1 MKEIKK
7 IVLTG
12 GPCAGKTTA
21 MSWIQNNFE
30 KQGYKV
36 LFIPEAAT
44 TLINGG
50 ITPWEARTV
59 KEFQRLLIKMQIEHE
74 RDFEESIEFLPYEK
88 ILIVCDRGLLDSRA
102 YMEEEEF
109 QECLKENGI
118 TYEEAKERYDAC
130 FHLVTAAK
138 GAADAY
144 NLDNAARTETKEQAI
159 QLDEKTLCAWIGH
172 SHLRVI
178 DNSTD
183 FDTKMI
189 RLMKEISNVLGVP
202 HPYEIER
209 KFLIKKPNLKYLSKL
224 PNCEKVKI
232 VQTYLKS
239 ENEDEEVRIRQ
250 RGSKNSYTYMKTT
263 KIKVSKRKRIEI
275 EKRLSKEEYIN
286 ELTNADIRY
295 GQIIKDRYCLC
306 YENQYFEIDIYPF
319 MENEAI
325 VEIELLDENQE
336 IKIPS
341 FIEVIDEVTDNE
353 EYKNANI
360 AKSLIKR

>member
-50 ITPWEARTV
+50 ITPWEARSV
-59 KEFQRLLIKMQIEHE
+59 KDFQNLLMKVQIENE
-74 RDFEESIEFLPYEK
+74 KAFMNSVEFLPYDK

-118 TYEEAKERYDAC
+118 SYEDAKERYDAC
-130 FHLVTAAK
+130 FHLVSAAK
-138 GAADAY
+138 GAKESY
-144 NLDNAARTETKEQAI
+144 NLGNTARTETIEQAI
-159 QLDEKTLCAWIGH
+159 ELDDKTLCAWIGH

-183 FDTKMI
+183 FDSKMLK
-189 RLMKEISNVLGVP
+189 LMREISNVLGVP
-202 HPYEIER
+202 HPFEIER

-239 ENEDEEVRIRQ
+239 EDGSEVRIRQ
-250 RGSKNSYTYMKTT
+250 RGSKDSYTYTKTQ
-263 KIKVSKRKRIEI
+263 KIKVSDTKRIEI
-275 EKRLSKEEYIN
+275 EKRLSLEEYIN
-286 ELTNADIRY
+286 ELANADTRY

-306 YENQYFEIDIYPF
+306 YENQYFEIDVYPF
-319 MENEAI
+319 MEDEAI
-325 VEIELLDENQE
+325 VEIELLDENQK
-336 IKIPS
+336 ITIPS
-341 FIEVIDEVTDNE
+341 YLQVIDEVTDNE
-353 EYKNANI
+353 EYKNVNL
-360 AKSLIKR
+360 AKKIVR